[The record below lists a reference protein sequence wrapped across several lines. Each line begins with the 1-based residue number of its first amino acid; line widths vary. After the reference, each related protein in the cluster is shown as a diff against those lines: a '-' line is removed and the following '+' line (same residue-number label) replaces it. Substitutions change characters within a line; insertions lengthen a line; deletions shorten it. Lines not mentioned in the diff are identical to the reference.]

1 MYQYI
6 RSVKL
11 RQFLCL
17 VASNIGS
24 SYNAIIKLIS
34 NVSLYTVENL
44 LRYNHP
50 ESIPIVFNYWR
61 PDNSNNCLGLVK

>member
-1 MYQYI
+1 MKM
-6 RSVKL
+6 RPL
-11 RQFLCL
+11 LCL
-17 VASNIGS
+17 MVSSIDGS
-24 SYNAIIKLIS
+24 FNVIIKFIS
-34 NVSLYTVENL
+34 NVPLYTVENL